1 MKKEQVVGT
10 RLPDA
15 AVRDLEGYG
24 GEGGIQI
31 VACTAL
37 HDLARPCSEAEN
49 KALTRITVS
58 PMFIDGF

>member
-37 HDLARPCSEAEN
+37 HDLVRKRKTKHLRELRSRPCLSMVSE
-49 KALTRITVS
+49 
-58 PMFIDGF
+58 G